1 MEEEKK
7 PEELVPEPVADE
19 HEDEF
24 LDDRREVL
32 EAEEAERRQAEEA
45 AAQQQAEAEA
55 QKPAE
60 DGQIDGIDMHL
71 PAEEAPATPDQQP
84 ALEPVGEYEDSRF
97 QTIEDARIGWQKKY
111 KVWSIGKIG
120 ISVLA
125 FGLIIAG
132 WLVPKNIWPDNANLS
147 LGISIGVAVFAIALI
162 IVYSFFQ
169 KKTGKKMVEDY
180 FNAYYGAVNSYA
192 FQGLQISEIQGDVNC
207 KVAREEFAEMGV
219 YPGLAQIGSRENI
232 TFAYEGMDVALADLA
247 AQKDDGKGL
256 RTIFVGKFLRTHN
269 TLEVDENGIVIYF
282 KGGSRALPPEG
293 VKGRNVIEN
302 NKRYVIYGASANKG
316 ALTPAVRALLKEIRT
331 DDLLVDVC
339 ITIKSGKTYWA
350 LGYEDTLMVLPSDKR
365 FDPRYIIRYKDQ
377 IQQILNLA
385 LAMNE

>member
-7 PEELVPEPVADE
+7 PEELVPEPVVDE

-24 LDDRREVL
+24 LDERREAL
-32 EAEEAERRQAEEA
+32 DAEEAERRQAEEA
-45 AAQQQAEAEA
+45 AAQQQAEEEA
-55 QKPAE
+55 KKPEEA
-60 DGQIDGIDMHL
+60 GQIDGIDMHL
-71 PAEEAPATPDQQP
+71 PMEEAPATPDQQP
-84 ALEPVGEYEDSRF
+84 VVEPVGEYEDSRF
-97 QTIEDARIGWQKKY
+97 QTIEDARIAWQKKY
-111 KVWSIGKIG
+111 KIWSIGKIG
-120 ISVLA
+120 VSVLA

-162 IVYSFFQ
+162 ILYSFFQ
-169 KKTGKKMVEDY
+169 KKTGKKMVEEY
-180 FNAYYGAVNSYA
+180 FNAYYGAVNAYS
-192 FQGLQISEIQGDVNC
+192 FQGLQISEIQGDVNS

-232 TFAYEGMDVALADLA
+232 TFSYEGMDVALADLA

-269 TLEVDENGIVIYF
+269 NINVDEDGIVIYF
-282 KGGSRALPPEG
+282 KGGARALPPEG
-293 VKGRNVIEN
+293 VKGKNVIEN
-302 NKRYVIYGASANKG
+302 NKRYVIYGPSANKG

-339 ITIKSGKTYWA
+339 IAIKSGKTYWA

-365 FDPRYIIRYKDQ
+365 FDPRYIVRYKEQ

-385 LAMNE
+385 LAMNN